1 MLKKGGG
8 NSVQRAP
15 VVIITNMYT
24 FITRIYCIYMTYSCL
39 HMIYDK
45 LYTCT
50 YLIDHFHNLIR
61 NSQPF
66 VGVAYKVLIILGEI
80 SIFIFCIK
88 KRLYLR
94 FLKISYKMR
103 SAPNMCCLFVW
114 NISFFDNL
122 EEVCRYPFIS

>member
-1 MLKKGGG
+1 
-8 NSVQRAP
+8 
-15 VVIITNMYT
+15 
-24 FITRIYCIYMTYSCL
+24 MTYSCL

-50 YLIDHFHNLIR
+50 YLIDHFHILIR
-61 NSQPF
+61 NSLPF

-94 FLKISYKMR
+94 FLKISYKMKQLQI
-103 SAPNMCCLFVW
+103 CVVCLCGIYHFLTIWKKSVD
-114 NISFFDNL
+114 IHS
-122 EEVCRYPFIS
+122 